1 MLARLARSS
10 YRHRR
15 LVVLGWLVG
24 LVLLTFVASSAGS
37 AYSQI
42 FRLSGTDSQAAT
54 DLLQTRFPSQA
65 GSSADIVFKATAGAA
80 GATGAAG
87 AGIKDPVIQARLN
100 TLFGDVGKLP
110 QVGEVL
116 SPFAAGGA
124 GQISADGTIGYAT
137 VNLRVDRAA
146 VSQSTKNQ
154 LQSLVRSANGPGLQV
169 EGGGDPFTGNPAVG
183 STELIGLLAAVVIL
197 LIAFGSLLAM
207 GLPILTALFGIG
219 TGFAVVGLLSHLTSV
234 PSFATQLAAM
244 IGLGVGI
251 DYALFIVTRYRQGLH
266 AGLDPETAVVTALD
280 TAGRAVVFAG
290 STVVISLLGMLLIG
304 IAFIGGLGV
313 GAAAVVAVTMLA
325 SVTLLPAL
333 LGFVGHTIDKLRIPG
348 VGRQRDHRLTVGY
361 RWGRF
366 LQRHPWPFVVVGLVT
381 LLALA
386 LPVLSIRLGSSDES
400 NTPTTQTTRRAYDL
414 KAQGF
419 GAGASGPLILAA
431 EISGSGDLPT
441 LQKLTDA
448 LSATPGVAQA
458 APARLNPA
466 GNTAVIQVIPTTS
479 SQNQAT
485 VDLISHLRQQ
495 VIPSVTNGTDV
506 KVHVGGVTAS
516 FDDIA
521 TKLQSR
527 LPLFIG
533 VVLALSF
540 LLLLVVFRSLVVPAK
555 AVIMN
560 LLSIGAAYGVLVAV
574 FQWGWGKNLIGVG
587 NTGPIESFLP
597 MMLFAILFGLS
608 MDYEVFLLSR
618 MREEYDT
625 NGHDNREAVADGL
638 AVTARVI
645 TAAAAIMVCVFSSFV
660 FGDQRIIK
668 EFGLG
673 LAVAVLIDASIV
685 RMILVPSAMEL
696 LGDAN
701 WWFPRWL
708 SWLPKVHIDGNDLP
722 ALPKAAAADDSTPS
736 DDWERQ
742 PEPVG

>member
-1 MLARLARSS
+1 MLARLARTS

-15 LVVLGWLVG
+15 LVVLGWVVG
-24 LVLLTFVASSAGS
+24 LVLLSFVASRAGS
-37 AYSQI
+37 AYSQT
-42 FRLSGTDSQAAT
+42 FRLSGADSQAAT

-65 GSSADIVFKATAGAA
+65 GSSADIVFKASAGVTNPA
-80 GATGAAG
+80 
-87 AGIKDPVIQARLN
+87 IQARL
-100 TLFGDVGKLP
+100 TDLFARIGQLP

-124 GQISADGTIGYAT
+124 RQISADGTIGYAT
-137 VNLRVDRAA
+137 VNLKVDQAA
-146 VSQSTKNQ
+146 VSQSTKDE
-154 LQSLVRSANGPGLQV
+154 LQSLVRSANGQGLQV
-169 EGGGDPFTGNPAVG
+169 EGGGDAFTAKPSVG
-183 STELIGLLAAVVIL
+183 STELIGLVAAVIIL

-207 GLPILTALFGIG
+207 GLPIVTALFGIG

-266 AGLDPETAVVTALD
+266 HGFDPETAVITALD

-290 STVVISLLGMLLIG
+290 TTVVISLMGMLLIG
-304 IAFIGGLGV
+304 ITFIGGLGI
-313 GAAAVVAVTMLA
+313 GAAAVVAVTMIA

-333 LGFVGHTIDKLRIPG
+333 LGFVGHKIDNLRIPG
-348 VGRQRDHRLTVGY
+348 VGKVRDPRTTAGY
-361 RWGRF
+361 RWGHF
-366 LQRHPWPFVVVGLVT
+366 LQRHPWPFVAVGLVT
-381 LLALA
+381 LSALA
-386 LPVLSIRLGSSDES
+386 MPVLSIRLGSSDES

-419 GAGASGPLILAA
+419 GAGASGPLVLAA
-431 EISGSGDLPT
+431 EISGPADLPT
-441 LQKLTDA
+441 LQKLTTV

-485 VDLISHLRQQ
+485 VDLISKLRHQ

-521 TKLQSR
+521 TKLLGR

-540 LLLLVVFRSLVVPAK
+540 LLLMVVFRSLVVPAK
-555 AVIMN
+555 AVVMN

-587 NTGPIESFLP
+587 RRGPIESFVP

-625 NGHDNREAVADGL
+625 NGHDNREAVANGL

-645 TAAAAIMVCVFSSFV
+645 TAAAAIMVCVFSSFI

-673 LAVAVLIDASIV
+673 LAVAVLVDATVV

-708 SWLPKVHIDGNDLP
+708 AWLPKLNIDGQDVPVLP
-722 ALPKAAAADDSTPS
+722 ETAGDDWSTPT
-736 DDWERQ
+736 DDWDRQ

>member
-65 GSSADIVFKATAGAA
+65 GSSADIVFKATAGSTA
-80 GATGAAG
+80 ATGSTG
-87 AGIKDPVIQARLN
+87 VKDPAIQARLN

-116 SPFAAGGA
+116 SPFASGGA

-722 ALPKAAAADDSTPS
+722 ALPKAAAADDNAPI

>member
-65 GSSADIVFKATAGAA
+65 GSSADIVFKATAGATA
-80 GATGAAG
+80 ATGSTG
-87 AGIKDPVIQARLN
+87 VKDPAIQARLN

-116 SPFAAGGA
+116 SPFAPGGA

-466 GNTAVIQVIPTTS
+466 GNTAVIQV
-479 SQNQAT
+479 
-485 VDLISHLRQQ
+485 
-495 VIPSVTNGTDV
+495 
-506 KVHVGGVTAS
+506 
-516 FDDIA
+516 
-521 TKLQSR
+521 
-527 LPLFIG
+527 
-533 VVLALSF
+533 
-540 LLLLVVFRSLVVPAK
+540 
-555 AVIMN
+555 
-560 LLSIGAAYGVLVAV
+560 
-574 FQWGWGKNLIGVG
+574 
-587 NTGPIESFLP
+587 
-597 MMLFAILFGLS
+597 
-608 MDYEVFLLSR
+608 
-618 MREEYDT
+618 
-625 NGHDNREAVADGL
+625 
-638 AVTARVI
+638 
-645 TAAAAIMVCVFSSFV
+645 
-660 FGDQRIIK
+660 
-668 EFGLG
+668 
-673 LAVAVLIDASIV
+673 
-685 RMILVPSAMEL
+685 
-696 LGDAN
+696 
-701 WWFPRWL
+701 
-708 SWLPKVHIDGNDLP
+708 
-722 ALPKAAAADDSTPS
+722 
-736 DDWERQ
+736 
-742 PEPVG
+742 

>member
-1 MLARLARSS
+1 VLARLARTS

-15 LVVLGWLVG
+15 LVVLGWVVG
-24 LVLLTFVASSAGS
+24 LVLLSFVAGRAGS
-37 AYSQI
+37 AYSQT
-42 FRLSGTDSQAAT
+42 FRLSGADSQAAT

-65 GSSADIVFKATAGAA
+65 GSSADIVFKATAGVN
-80 GATGAAG
+80 
-87 AGIKDPVIQARLN
+87 DPAIQGRLDDLFARI
-100 TLFGDVGKLP
+100 GKLP

-124 GQISADGTIGYAT
+124 RQISADGTIGYAT
-137 VNLRVDRAA
+137 VNLKVDQAA
-146 VSQSTKNQ
+146 VSQATKDQ
-154 LQSLVRSANGPGLQV
+154 LQALVRTANGQGLQV
-169 EGGGDPFTGNPAVG
+169 EGGGDAFTAKPSVG
-183 STELIGLLAAVVIL
+183 STELIGLVAAVIIL

-207 GLPILTALFGIG
+207 GLPIVTALFGIG

-266 AGLDPETAVVTALD
+266 QGFDPETAVVTALD

-290 STVVISLLGMLLIG
+290 TTVVISLMGMLLIG
-304 IAFIGGLGV
+304 ITFIGGLGI
-313 GAAAVVAVTMLA
+313 GAAAVVAVTMIA

-333 LGFVGHTIDKLRIPG
+333 LGFVGHKIDNLRIPG
-348 VGRQRDHRLTVGY
+348 VGKPRDPRTTAGY
-361 RWGRF
+361 RWGHF
-366 LQRHPWPFVVVGLVT
+366 LQRHPWPFVAVGLVT

-386 LPVLSIRLGSSDES
+386 MPVLSIRLGSSDES

-419 GAGASGPLILAA
+419 GAGASGPLVLAA
-431 EISGSGDLPT
+431 EISGPADLPT
-441 LQKLTDA
+441 LQKLTA
-448 LSATPGVAQA
+448 VLSATPGVAQA

-485 VDLISHLRQQ
+485 VDLISKLRHQ

-521 TKLQSR
+521 TKLLGR

-540 LLLLVVFRSLVVPAK
+540 LLLMVVFRSLVVPAK
-555 AVIMN
+555 AVVMN

-587 NTGPIESFLP
+587 RTGPIESFVP

-625 NGHDNREAVADGL
+625 NGHDNREAVANGL

-645 TAAAAIMVCVFSSFV
+645 TAAAAIMVCVFSSFI

-673 LAVAVLIDASIV
+673 LAVAVLVDATIV
-685 RMILVPSAMEL
+685 RIILVPSAMEL

-708 SWLPKVHIDGNDLP
+708 AWLPKLNIDGQDVPVLP
-722 ALPKAAAADDSTPS
+722 ETAGDEWSAPTDEWD
-736 DDWERQ
+736 RQ

>member
-1 MLARLARSS
+1 MLARLARTS

-15 LVVLGWLVG
+15 LVLLGWVVA
-24 LVLLTFVASSAGS
+24 LVLLTFVSSRAGS
-37 AYSQI
+37 AYSQT
-42 FRLSGTDSQAAT
+42 FRLGGTDSQAAT

-65 GSSADIVFKATAGAA
+65 GSSADIVFKAAA
-80 GATGAAG
+80 GVRVPAAE
-87 AGIKDPVIQARLN
+87 ARLN
-100 TLFGDVGKLP
+100 DLFSRVGRLP

-116 SPFAAGGA
+116 SPYATGGA
-124 GQISADGTIGYAT
+124 RQISADGTIGYAT

-146 VSQSTKNQ
+146 VTQATKDQ
-154 LQSLVRSANGPGLQV
+154 LQSLVRNANGGGLQV
-169 EGGGDPFTGNPAVG
+169 EGGGDPFTGKQALG
-183 STELIGLLAAVVIL
+183 STELIGLVAATVIL

-207 GLPILTALFGIG
+207 GLPILTALVGIG

-234 PSFATQLAAM
+234 PSFSTQLAAM

-251 DYALFIVTRYRQGLH
+251 DYALFIVTRYRQGLQE
-266 AGLDPETAVVTALD
+266 GLDPETAVVTALD

-290 STVVISLLGMLLIG
+290 TTVVISLLGMLLIG
-304 IAFIGGLGV
+304 ITFIGGLGV
-313 GAAAVVAVTMLA
+313 SAAAVVLVTMA
-325 SVTLLPAL
+325 GSVTLLPAL
-333 LGFVGHTIDKLRIPG
+333 LGFVGLNVDKLHIPG
-348 VGRQRDHRLTVGY
+348 VGRQRDHRTSAGY
-361 RWGRF
+361 RWGHF
-366 LQRHPWPFVVVGLVT
+366 LQRHPWPFLAVGLVT

-386 LPVLSIRLGSSDES
+386 VPILSIRLGSSDES

-419 GAGASGPLILAA
+419 GAGASGPLVLAA
-431 EISGSGDLPT
+431 EIRGPGDLPT
-441 LQKLTDA
+441 LQKLTTA
-448 LSATPGVAQA
+448 LSHTPGVAQA
-458 APARLNPA
+458 APARLNPV
-466 GNTAVIQVIPTTS
+466 GDTAVIQVIPTTS
-479 SQNQAT
+479 SQNKAT
-485 VDLISHLRQQ
+485 VDLISTLRHQ

-521 TKLQSR
+521 SKLQTR

-540 LLLLVVFRSLVVPAK
+540 LLLMVVFRSLVVPAK
-555 AVIMN
+555 AVVMN

-574 FQWGWGKNLIGVG
+574 FQWGWGRGLIGVG
-587 NTGPIESFLP
+587 KTGPIESFLP

-618 MREEYDT
+618 IREEYDT
-625 NGHDNREAVADGL
+625 NGNDNREAVANGL

-673 LAVAVLIDASIV
+673 LAVAVLVDATIV

-708 SWLPKVHIDGNDLP
+708 AWLPKVHIDGSALP
-722 ALPKAAAADDSTPS
+722 ALPGAAGPDRSTPS
-736 DDWERQ
+736 DQDERL